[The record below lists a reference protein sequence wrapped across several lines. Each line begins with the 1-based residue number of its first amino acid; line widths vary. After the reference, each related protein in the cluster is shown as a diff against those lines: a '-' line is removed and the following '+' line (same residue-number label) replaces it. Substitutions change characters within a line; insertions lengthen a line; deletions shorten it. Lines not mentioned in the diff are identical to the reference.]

1 MTKKSISVLSGML
14 ALAMLLL
21 PTSVLAQNIKLK
33 MKGTTLKIQV
43 RGGSPT
49 ANGTTLSTS
58 AVNTLTVQ
66 VGEEVVIAGNPQQLL
81 IEGSDVETADLSA
94 APASL
99 TRFIFNTG
107 TLDAID
113 LSGATNLTFLRL
125 SDYRYLT
132 TVDMSR
138 LSKLEEVYFGKYGD
152 DYLQRSLRNVTWP
165 TTNVIKKLTF
175 YEVSI
180 PSIDFTRFPALT
192 SLDIRGGGDGSFA
205 QEWTFPNSPNLEKL
219 ILFRQRYSTNV
230 NVAHNPKLTEFQYSG
245 SDAVTSLKVSGAT
258 ALSTI
263 ALNQGSGWSIPANLK
278 VIDLSNNG
286 MTAIDTS
293 AGSSLFSGAG
303 VRAVDVSGNK
313 LTASELDKI
322 IGLLPQGDGTGAY
335 VFAGE
340 KTPSEGNAFGEAQKA
355 ALRAK
360 GWAVGYPL
368 SIGGVDYYTA
378 RIYPSVTSDVVKIE
392 NVAPNAEVLV
402 HSTAGALVQTTTT
415 DDLGQA
421 ELSLLGNPSG
431 VYIVSV
437 GMTKQR
443 VVLR

>member
-21 PTSVLAQNIKLK
+21 PTSALAQNIKLK

-58 AVNTLTVQ
+58 DVNTLTVQ

-113 LSGATNLTFLRL
+113 LSGATNLTYLRL

-313 LTASELDKI
+313 LTA
-322 IGLLPQGDGTGAY
+322 
-335 VFAGE
+335 F
-340 KTPSEGNAFGEAQKA
+340 
-355 ALRAK
+355 
-360 GWAVGYPL
+360 
-368 SIGGVDYYTA
+368 
-378 RIYPSVTSDVVKIE
+378 
-392 NVAPNAEVLV
+392 
-402 HSTAGALVQTTTT
+402 
-415 DDLGQA
+415 
-421 ELSLLGNPSG
+421 
-431 VYIVSV
+431 
-437 GMTKQR
+437 
-443 VVLR
+443 